1 VMGGDQAANVLA
13 TIKKEQLE
21 KDGKKVLAQE
31 LEELKKSIMAKYEKE
46 GHPYYA
52 SARLWDDGV
61 INPTDTRSILIKA
74 LQAVNNMPSPDTNF
88 PVFRM

>member
-1 VMGGDQAANVLA
+1 M
-13 TIKKEQLE
+13 
-21 KDGKKVLAQE
+21 QE
-31 LEELKKSIMAKYEKE
+31 LDELKQSIMAKYEKE

-52 SARLWDDGV
+52 SAHLWDDGV
-61 INPTDTRSILIKA
+61 INPIETRNILINA